1 MGLDGKRTFNKN
13 LRINVFSESDV
24 VFTAD
29 KYYSLPDVPIQ
40 LSWNVKHAKEVELVD
55 VGKVNSSDS
64 IVVLP
69 KDTTIYKLK
78 VTDAFGTK
86 AHTLKIQML
95 PLPHVKSLN
104 IPTPEFN
111 HSFDINLTI
120 PTPELNT
127 KFPNVEVLG
136 VELKAPFVPS
146 LSELELD
153 TKLTKRIEKQVNLL
167 VDIKSLYSYYRKKFL
182 SHER

>member
-1 MGLDGKRTFNKN
+1 
-13 LRINVFSESDV
+13 
-24 VFTAD
+24 
-29 KYYSLPDVPIQ
+29 
-40 LSWNVKHAKEVELVD
+40 
-55 VGKVNSSDS
+55 
-64 IVVLP
+64 
-69 KDTTIYKLK
+69 
-78 VTDAFGTK
+78 
-86 AHTLKIQML
+86 ML

-153 TKLTKRIEKQVNLL
+153 RCDRHSIDDDSSQSLLIRRQEQHSSLRRLTLL
-167 VDIKSLYSYYRKKFL
+167 REIRVEL
-182 SHER
+182 SCSFFG